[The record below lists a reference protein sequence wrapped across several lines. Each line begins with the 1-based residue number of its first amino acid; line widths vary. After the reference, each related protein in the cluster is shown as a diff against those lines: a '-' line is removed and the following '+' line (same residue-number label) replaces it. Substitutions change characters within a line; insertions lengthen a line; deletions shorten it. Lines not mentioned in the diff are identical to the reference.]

1 MDAPATTA
9 PAYKV
14 NRFLPYAAVFSA
26 DVRQTLRGWIYRLW
40 AFLSVSAVAGY
51 LLYRFGAKNVGGIIQ
66 PAPELIHD
74 LITWII
80 WGSITIVIVLT
91 ASAISGERDTFGDA
105 VLCRGIS
112 RTQYFLGKWHSRL
125 VVVLG
130 TYFALTC
137 ATLLAAIMLLHN
149 ETLSVMGCFAAMIVV
164 GAILAMIVT
173 CSVTVSALSNTTV
186 VAITLVWMALYGV
199 GFLLSLLPSEY
210 PSPDRALQN
219 LPQVLRGNY
228 DWHLISRVVSGALS
242 ASLCMGVVGM
252 IGFSRKD
259 V

>member
-1 MDAPATTA
+1 MDTPATTA
-9 PAYKV
+9 PPFKF
-14 NRFLPYAAVFSA
+14 NHFLPYAAVFSA

-40 AFLSVSAVAGY
+40 AFLSVAAVAGY

-66 PAPELIHD
+66 PAPELLHD
-74 LITWII
+74 LITWIV
-80 WGSITIVIVLT
+80 WGSVTIIIVLT
-91 ASAISGERDTFGDA
+91 ASAISGERETFRDA

-125 VVVLG
+125 AIVLS
-130 TYFALTC
+130 TYFILTF
-137 ATLLAAIMLLHN
+137 ATALAAILLLHN
-149 ETLSVMGCFAAMIVV
+149 ETLSIEGCFGAAAVV
-164 GAILAMIVT
+164 TAILVMIVT

-199 GFLLSLLPSEY
+199 GFLLSLLPNEY

-219 LPQVLRGNY
+219 LPQILRGEIN
-228 DWHLISRVVSGALS
+228 WHSISRIVSGAL
-242 ASLCMGVVGM
+242 AVSLFMAV
-252 IGFSRKD
+252 IGIFGFARKD

>member
-1 MDAPATTA
+1 MDVPATV

-14 NRFLPYAAVFSA
+14 NHFLPYAAVFSA
-26 DVRQTLRGWIYRLW
+26 DVRQTLRSWIYRLW
-40 AFLSVSAVAGY
+40 ALLSVSAVAGY

-80 WGSITIVIVLT
+80 WGSVTIIIVLT
-91 ASAISGERDTFGDA
+91 ASAISGENETFGDS

-125 VVVLG
+125 VVVLA
-130 TYFALTC
+130 TYFVLTC
-137 ATLLAAIMLLHN
+137 VTLLAAIMLLHN
-149 ETLSVMGCFAAMIVV
+149 ETLSIVGCFAAMTVV
-164 GAILAMIVT
+164 AALLVMIVT
-173 CSVTVSALSNTTV
+173 CSVTVSALSNSTV
-186 VAITLVWMALYGV
+186 VAITLVWMAMYGV
-199 GFLLSLLPSEY
+199 GFLLSLMPSEY

-219 LPQVLRGNY
+219 LPHILRGEI
-228 DWHLISRVVSGALS
+228 DWHIISRIASGALS
-242 ASLCMGVVGM
+242 VSLLMGVVG
-252 IGFSRKD
+252 IVGFARKD

>member
-1 MDAPATTA
+1 MDAPAPT
-9 PAYKV
+9 PPPFKV
-14 NRFLPYAAVFSA
+14 NHFLPYAAVFSA
-26 DVRQTLRGWIYRLW
+26 DLRAMLRSWIYRLW
-40 AFLSVSAVAGY
+40 ALLSISAVAGY
-51 LLYRFGAKNVGGIIQ
+51 LLYRFGAKDVGGMVQ

-80 WGSITIVIVLT
+80 WGSLTLIIVLT
-91 ASAISGERDTFGDA
+91 ASAISGERDTFADA

-112 RTQYFLGKWHSRL
+112 RSQYFLGKWHSRL
-125 VVVLG
+125 VLVLG

-137 ATLLAAIMLLHN
+137 ATLLAAVVMLHS
-149 ETLSVMGCFAAMIVV
+149 ETLSITGCFAAMAVV

-186 VAITLVWMALYGV
+186 IAITLVWMALYGV
-199 GFLLSLLPSEY
+199 GFLMSLLPHEY

-219 LPQVLRGNY
+219 LPMILRGQY
-228 DWHLISRVVSGALS
+228 DWHAISRIASGALS
-242 ASLCMGVVGM
+242 VSLLMAVIGM
-252 IGFSRKD
+252 FGFSRRD